1 MDLASF
7 YISGGAIYELES
19 IFECQENWRFRNL
32 QCFMRESLSHI
43 QGIKYKVTFA
53 SLWLLCFYY

>member
-7 YISGGAIYELES
+7 YISGGAVYELES

-32 QCFMRESLSHI
+32 QCFMGHNWIAQSYS
-43 QGIKYKVTFA
+43 GYKVQGDICQFM
-53 SLWLLCFYY
+53 